1 MTRHYSITRGDRLR
15 LLSAVLLGVLILLG
29 AGDNSVRIEKL
40 GHEMMCMCGCNQI
53 LLECNHVGCTYSER
67 MRGELAAAVDS
78 GSSDDGVLQ
87 IFIEKYGTTVLAS
100 PTHSG
105 FDRVAWI
112 MPYFALIVGVGG
124 VALIVR
130 AWHKRFGGRAATVT
144 AGMSAADLSRLRD
157 QARKETDL

>member
-1 MTRHYSITRGDRLR
+1 MRGLLYLREYRLR
-15 LLSAVLLGVLILLG
+15 TLAALLLTVVILLG
-29 AGDNSVRIEKL
+29 AGDNSARVEKL
-40 GHEMMCMCGCNQI
+40 GHQMMCMCGCNQI

-67 MRGELAAAVDS
+67 MRGELTAAVDS
-78 GSSDDGVLQ
+78 GSSDDAVLQ
-87 IFIEKYGTTVLAS
+87 TFIEKYGTTVLAS
-100 PTHSG
+100 PTHTG

-130 AWHKRFGGRAATVT
+130 AWHKRFAGRAVAVT
-144 AGMSAADLSRLRD
+144 AGMSSADISRLRD

>member
-1 MTRHYSITRGDRLR
+1 MRNFTLTRGNRLR
-15 LLSAVLLGVLILLG
+15 LLSAVLLGVLILIG
-29 AGDNSVRIEKL
+29 AGDNSARVEKL
-40 GHEMMCMCGCNQI
+40 GHQMMCMCGCNQI

-67 MRGELAAAVDS
+67 MRGELVAAVDA
-78 GSSDDGVLQ
+78 GSSDDAVLQ
-87 IFIEKYGTTVLAS
+87 TFIEKYGTTVLAS

-112 MPYFALIVGVGG
+112 MPYLALIVGVGG

-130 AWHKRFGGRAATVT
+130 AWHKRYGGKAVDATS
-144 AGMSAADLSRLRD
+144 GMSAADISRFRD

>member
-1 MTRHYSITRGDRLR
+1 MRPFVLTGFPRVR
-15 LLSAVLLGVLILLG
+15 LLGAVLLGVLILLG
-29 AGDNSVRIEKL
+29 AGDNSARVEKL
-40 GHEMMCMCGCNQI
+40 GHQMMCMCGCNQI

-67 MRGELAAAVDS
+67 MREELTAAVDS
-78 GSSDDGVLQ
+78 GSGDDAVLQ
-87 IFIEKYGTTVLAS
+87 TFIEKYGTTVLAS
-100 PTHSG
+100 PSHSG

-130 AWHKRFGGRAATVT
+130 AWHKRFAGKAVPATS
-144 AGMSAADLSRLRD
+144 GMSPTDVSRLRE